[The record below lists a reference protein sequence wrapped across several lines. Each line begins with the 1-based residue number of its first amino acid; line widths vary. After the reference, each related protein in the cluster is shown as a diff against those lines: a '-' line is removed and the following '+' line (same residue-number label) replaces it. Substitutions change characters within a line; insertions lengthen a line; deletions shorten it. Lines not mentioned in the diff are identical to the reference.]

1 MSHPCDM
8 GHGPCD
14 MGHVQTEMRQ
24 KCARD
29 GPGGEYPEYHN
40 GTGLSRMAGRGLRR
54 RKQTDCTLP
63 RLFSSRTADAFPP
76 VPCAIS
82 CRFITPPVLM
92 SIITI
97 SPQSCNSPHSF
108 IHSFIGIY
116 PSSRGDG
123 TSQIWSA
130 ASLEMCHYPAHLA
143 GDAPDLAHLLRR
155 STPHLR
161 RPWHWR
167 ISANPPTRQP
177 ANSPTRQPGCIFPEI
192 RQHLISAPADF
203 GPSPGAL
210 AHRQRS
216 GPSPRMGGLPRTI
229 LVDHDSWFMTHDS

>member
-108 IHSFIGIY
+108 IHSFIHSLESIPRLGVMAHLKSGLPPLWRCATIRRI
-116 PSSRGDG
+116 SREMR
-123 TSQIWSA
+123 QIWLIS
-130 ASLEMCHYPAHLA
+130 S
-143 GDAPDLAHLLRR
+143 DAP
-155 STPHLR
+155 P
-161 RPWHWR
+161 R
-167 ISANPPTRQP
+167 I
-177 ANSPTRQPGCIFPEI
+177 
-192 RQHLISAPADF
+192 
-203 GPSPGAL
+203 
-210 AHRQRS
+210 
-216 GPSPRMGGLPRTI
+216 
-229 LVDHDSWFMTHDS
+229 